1 MDRII
6 HLGVTLTNDSNL
18 TEIDMDIKKAKY
30 ISKNIEINQEFHFS
44 SPETKLKII
53 EIYNYN
59 LFGSVLYNLFSPGA
73 VKLESSYNRS
83 FKCMLD
89 ISLATH

>member
-44 SPETKLKII
+44 SPETKLKI
-53 EIYNYN
+53 YNYSW
-59 LFGSVLYNLFSPGA
+59 FGSVLCNLFSPGA
-73 VKLESSYNRS
+73 VKLDSSYNRS
-83 FKCMLD
+83 VKCMLD
-89 ISLATH
+89 NSLETH